1 MADAAAQAALF
12 GQALTAAAMHAQ
24 LTVLLFYDYN
34 FPKLEL
40 IAPYT
45 LHDQDWFFVFFKS
58 SNKRMI
64 LYKGPFVNEVML
76 I

>member
-34 FPKLEL
+34 FPKLER

-45 LHDQDWFFVFFKS
+45 LHDQDWFLFF
-58 SNKRMI
+58 
-64 LYKGPFVNEVML
+64 F
-76 I
+76 